1 MARRGAGQQQRG
13 AAHALRRDRGG
24 REDVAGLH
32 VQQAVRVGV
41 PDVQHAE
48 IPLRHARKRRAEGF
62 AHVDA
67 VGVKRDGLEQR
78 FLGAVGGVKVQ
89 QGGLLAGGVG
99 IAEIAGVVDPAVV
112 IVVEIAVRVGARAD
126 FLPRAGGGVE
136 PGVDVDGVRQNGFF
150 LLSAAEIGERL
161 VRLDADRQEAASLTG
176 DDLLVGQHRDGLHR
190 VILPVPAVEGAGLMT
205 GGEGAAVQGVLVA
218 PLQLHVVGQGIG
230 HRGHGRFA
238 GGGVDAVNLRWGDVC
253 QLAGVGVDRAV
264 HGHDADAEVAGQV
277 GRASVGVVGA
287 AGNIAVD
294 GLGQGRVVGFE
305 DEGLGGHIAGVP
317 ELIERVAGVPDGAA
331 VLVLGE
337 GEKMADGEFG
347 GKRRGGGFGGGL

>member
-1 MARRGAGQQQRG
+1 MR
-13 AAHALRRDRGG
+13 
-24 REDVAGLH
+24 
-32 VQQAVRVGV
+32 
-41 PDVQHAE
+41 
-48 IPLRHARKRRAEGF
+48 
-62 AHVDA
+62 
-67 VGVKRDGLEQR
+67 
-78 FLGAVGGVKVQ
+78 
-89 QGGLLAGGVG
+89 
-99 IAEIAGVVDPAVV
+99 
-112 IVVEIAVRVGARAD
+112 
-126 FLPRAGGGVE
+126 
-136 PGVDVDGVRQNGFF
+136 
-150 LLSAAEIGERL
+150 
-161 VRLDADRQEAASLTG
+161 
-176 DDLLVGQHRDGLHR
+176 
-190 VILPVPAVEGAGLMT
+190 
-205 GGEGAAVQGVLVA
+205 
-218 PLQLHVVGQGIG
+218 
-230 HRGHGRFA
+230 
-238 GGGVDAVNLRWGDVC
+238 RWGDVC